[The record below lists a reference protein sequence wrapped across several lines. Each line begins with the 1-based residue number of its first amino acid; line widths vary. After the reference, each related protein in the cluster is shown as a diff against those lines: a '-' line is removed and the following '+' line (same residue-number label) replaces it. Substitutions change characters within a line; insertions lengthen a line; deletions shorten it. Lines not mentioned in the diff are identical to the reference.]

1 MKSIDKRPLGILIS
15 FDLYQVFQDAL
26 EELENLAAAE
36 EALRDPSPN
45 LPWDEVKRDLGLL

>member
-36 EALRDPSPN
+36 EALRNPSPN
-45 LPWDEVKRDLGLL
+45 ILWDEVKSDLGLL

>member
-15 FDLYQVFQDAL
+15 FDLYQAFQDAL

>member
-15 FDLYQVFQDAL
+15 FDLYQAFQDAL
-26 EELENLAAAE
+26 EELENLAVAE

>member
-15 FDLYQVFQDAL
+15 FDLYQAFQDAL
-26 EELENLAAAE
+26 EELENLAATE
-36 EALRDPSPN
+36 ESLRKPSPN

>member
-15 FDLYQVFQDAL
+15 FDLYQAFQDAL

-36 EALRDPSPN
+36 ESLRNPSPN